1 MKKKD
6 NKYVTVRAKFA
17 IPEQLSAKKL
27 FSTILGLDSCK
38 EQFADHILGVEN
50 ISFTKYIS
58 GGFYRYSITDDIYN
72 EYKLIYND
80 AINGGVKKGRS
91 LSVCLTT
98 FVEGEA
104 FNALLNNHIKQLIN
118 DNKAG

>member
-1 MKKKD
+1 MKEKN
-6 NKYVTVRAKFA
+6 NKYVTARAKFA
-17 IPEQLSAKKL
+17 LPKQLSAKKL
-27 FSTILGLDSCK
+27 FSKILGLDTCK
-38 EQFADHILGVEN
+38 AQFATHILGVRN

-98 FVEGEA
+98 FVEGEV
-104 FNALLNNHIKQLIN
+104 FNELLNNHIKQLIN
-118 DNKAG
+118 DNKAA

>member
-27 FSTILGLDSCK
+27 LSTILGLDSCK

-50 ISFTKYIS
+50 ISFTKHIS
-58 GGFYRYSITDDIYN
+58 GGFYRYCISDDIYLA
-72 EYKLIYND
+72 YKLIYKD
-80 AINGGVKKGRS
+80 TINGEAKKGRS

-98 FVEGEA
+98 FVEGVE
-104 FNALLNNHIKQLIN
+104 FGILLNNYIKQLLN

>member
-50 ISFTKYIS
+50 ISFTKHIS
-58 GGFYRYSITDDIYN
+58 GGFYRYCISDDIYN

-98 FVEGEA
+98 FVEGEV

-118 DNKAG
+118 DNKAA